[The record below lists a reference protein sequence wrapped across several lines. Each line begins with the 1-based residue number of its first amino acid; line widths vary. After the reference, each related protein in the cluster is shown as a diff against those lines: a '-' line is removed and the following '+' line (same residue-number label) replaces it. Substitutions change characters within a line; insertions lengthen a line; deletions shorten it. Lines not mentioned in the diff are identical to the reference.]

1 MSSIKIVGDSSEF
14 NVSHDAAKLSQVLLN
29 VGDGEEFTLL
39 YGEDVMCYIVSF
51 LEHHVIEPMNK
62 IQLPVMYSIPMDTLI
77 SEWYV
82 NYLRQI
88 PLSKI
93 KMLFDVALLFDINP
107 LIDLL
112 AIHIGRLYVMLNHDE
127 VQEYL
132 QVDLQF
138 PQEDV
143 DHVRTFLT
151 HHEIFICRI

>member
-1 MSSIKIVGDSSEF
+1 MSIKIVGDSSEF
-14 NVSHDAAKLSQVLLN
+14 YVSRDAAKLSQVLLN
-29 VGDGEEFTLL
+29 VGNDEEFTLL
-39 YGEDVMCYIVSF
+39 YGEDVICYIMSF
-51 LEHHVIEPMNK
+51 LDHYLVEPMNK
-62 IQLPVMYSIPMDTLI
+62 IQLPVMYSVPMNTLI

-82 NYLRQI
+82 EYLRQI

-127 VQEYL
+127 VQEYF

-143 DHVRTFLT
+143 DHVRTFLR
-151 HHEIFICRI
+151 HHENFICRT